1 MPRGR
6 KTVTLKDSDKAGFAH
21 SPLSGFEDPDTD
33 LAEMLS
39 LRKVFDKAMDKANI
53 KPQVA
58 TNHGQ
63 YTLLQ
68 SERAL
73 KMRMK
78 LARKV
83 RNRKLTQNKNV
94 ESESL

>member
-6 KTVTLKDSDKAGFAH
+6 KTVTLKDSDKADFVH
-21 SPLSGFEDPDTD
+21 SPPSGFEDPDTD

-39 LRKVFDKAMDKANI
+39 LRQVFDKAMDKANI